1 MPPTHG
7 SDPIAREHEERVE
20 RVRRFIE
27 ANADAERRRDWTVL
41 RDFYTEDAVYW
52 YDTGAVETRAEGPD
66 EICRLVLVRDQ
77 LGWLNWTFPFEGF
90 AVQGDQAFTR
100 WWNRGPG
107 TRPDGSPW
115 QVPGMSHLRFGPD
128 GRFCE
133 QMDLFD
139 LGKLVQLMDEMPE
152 DLLLPVMRERQ
163 LPVMR
168 KLVAQAIQNG

>member
-1 MPPTHG
+1 M
-7 SDPIAREHEERVE
+7 SLHEERVAIVE
-20 RVRRFIE
+20 RFIAANGRAE
-27 ANADAERRRDWTVL
+27 AQRDWTVL
-41 RDFYTEDAVYW
+41 REFYAEDAVYW
-52 YDTGAVETRAEGPD
+52 YHTGGVETRAVGPD

-90 AVQGDQAFTR
+90 AVSGDQAFTR

-107 TRPDGSPW
+107 ARPDGSPW

-128 GRFCE
+128 GRFVE

-139 LGKLVQLMDEMPE
+139 LGRLVQLMDEMPS
-152 DLLLPVMRERQ
+152 DLLLPVMREKQ

-168 KLVAQAIQNG
+168 KLVQQSLAGGAT

>member
-1 MPPTHG
+1 V
-7 SDPIAREHEERVE
+7 SLQEERLATLE
-20 RVRRFIE
+20 RFIA
-27 ANADAERRRDWTVL
+27 ANGEAERQRDWTL
-41 RDFYTEDAVYW
+41 LAEFYADDAVYW
-52 YDTGAVETRAEGPD
+52 YHTGAVETRAEGPE

-90 AVQGDQAFTR
+90 AVHGDQAFTR

-107 TRPDGSPW
+107 ERADGSPW

-139 LGKLVQLMDEMPE
+139 LGKLVQLMDEMPDE
-152 DLLLPVMRERQ
+152 LLLPVMREKQ

-168 KLVAQAIQNG
+168 KLVAQSIA